1 MVVCEVLMGALFSN
15 CAVVL
20 ARRKARTRGARCIA
34 ILKETETHLCAMQQK
49 YQAQLSDVNEAIAV
63 GQALP
68 SKSAHEKQVRKD
80 RLVELL
86 RKRKTLRHYL
96 SVCRKRN
103 NQMLAK
109 TMAIEQLEINAMQLQ
124 AIKST
129 AEAFE
134 SFSRKTG
141 GMDNIEDAAD
151 KLSEHMETLAD
162 IDGIIQESN
171 MLPLGFNDDDDEEL
185 LAELAQFDEVAED
198 EAPPENPG
206 TMGVTIADL
215 EPDLELP
222 SVPLVAPGARSD
234 DVKLALSKEPIAL

>member
-1 MVVCEVLMGALFSN
+1 MGALFSN

-34 ILKETETHLCAMQQK
+34 ILKETETHLNAMQQK
-49 YQAQLSDVNEAIAV
+49 YQAQLSDINEAIAV

-68 SKSAHEKQVRKD
+68 SKSARDKQVRKD
-80 RLVELL
+80 RLIELL
-86 RKRKTLRHYL
+86 RRRKTLRHYL

-141 GMDNIEDAAD
+141 GVDNIEDAAD

-171 MLPLGFNDDDDEEL
+171 MLPLGFNDDDDEDL
-185 LAELAQFDEVAED
+185 LAELAQFDEDMDD
-198 EAPPENPG
+198 EEPPVGPG
-206 TMGVTIADL
+206 TIGVTVADF
-215 EPDLELP
+215 ELP
-222 SVPLVAPGARSD
+222 SVPLVDPGKVRAD
-234 DVKLALSKEPIAL
+234 DNIATPLTVEETLASEPIAL

>member
-1 MVVCEVLMGALFSN
+1 MGVLFSN

-34 ILKETETHLCAMQQK
+34 ILKETETHLNAMQQK
-49 YQAQLSDVNEAIAV
+49 YQSQLSDVNEAIAV

-68 SKSAHEKQVRKD
+68 SKSKHEKQVRKD

-96 SVCRKRN
+96 TVCRKRN

-141 GMDNIEDAAD
+141 GVDNIEDAAD

-171 MLPLGFNDDDDEEL
+171 MLPLGFNDDDDDDL
-185 LAELAQFDEVAED
+185 LAELAQFDEDMDD
-198 EAPPENPG
+198 EEPPVEPG
-206 TMGVTIADL
+206 TIGVSVADL
-215 EPDLELP
+215 EMPT
-222 SVPLVAPGARSD
+222 VPLVAPGKARSD
-234 DVKLALSKEPIAL
+234 DAAPLRTVEDTLASEPIAL